1 TITQKT
7 NEVKAK
13 VTNATAK
20 SIMENFKTPTFPPAI
35 DRLMAEVQRIDAGV
49 DNGLLSGAAKN
60 SHRVEYEQKT
70 RTEYRTVEK
79 QEIRTG
85 TRKREARGL
94 WENVRSFFGKDYYE
108 DYDYVHKWNE
118 KEPYQVS
125 YTVSHDV
132 YDVEAFKR
140 EIARELQIRISSA
153 VETAHD
159 KMDSAVKDEIRKIF
173 SNVQGQCDQIG
184 NSYKRLYSDFERD
197 IKMATDNTDKHR
209 RALERDIETFN
220 VIKDKLQN
228 FIGMWNGILHGD
240 AKE

>member
-1 TITQKT
+1 
-7 NEVKAK
+7 
-13 VTNATAK
+13 
-20 SIMENFKTPTFPPAI
+20 MESFKTSTFPPAI
-35 DRLMAEVQRIDAGV
+35 DRLMSEFDRIDAGV
-49 DNGLLSGAAKN
+49 DNRLLSGAAKG

-70 RTEYRTVEK
+70 RTEYQTIKV
-79 QEIRTG
+79 QRTG
-85 TRKREARGL
+85 TRKREASGL
-94 WENVRSFFGKDYYE
+94 WESIRSFFGKDYYE
-108 DYDYVHKWNE
+108 SYIYFDTE
-118 KEPYQVS
+118 KKPYQVS

-140 EIARELQIRISSA
+140 EIARELQFRIFSA

-173 SNVQGQCDQIG
+173 SNVQAQCDQIG
-184 NSYKRLYSDFERD
+184 NSYKRLYSDFEKD

-220 VIKDKLQN
+220 AIKDKLQN
-228 FIGMWNGILHGD
+228 FIGMWNRILHGD